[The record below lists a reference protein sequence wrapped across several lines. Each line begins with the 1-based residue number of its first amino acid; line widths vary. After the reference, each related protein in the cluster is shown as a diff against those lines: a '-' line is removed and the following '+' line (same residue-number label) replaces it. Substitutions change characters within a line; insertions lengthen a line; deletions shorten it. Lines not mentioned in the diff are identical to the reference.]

1 MNRLIKLVIAIAAIS
16 LLAIVVSA
24 ETVNGISVSNTE
36 LSNSEEFRVEIT
48 IPPAENSDTASLK
61 VEFDENAFEV
71 VEWNPEI
78 AGGIANSGAGFFS
91 LSAANVERK
100 IDLSGGMTF
109 SARMKVK
116 DEASGEYSINLVK
129 NSFCYVMDNGYE
141 FMELWFP
148 ETFEAVVNVAGT
160 PDLAGDEI
168 NNENG
173 DNNLSVVVILG
184 AVAVVVIVAGLVVFK
199 RKRRD

>member
-1 MNRLIKLVIAIAAIS
+1 MNRLIKLVIAITAIY
-16 LLAIVVSA
+16 LLTITISA
-24 ETVNGISVSNTE
+24 EILNGISVSKTE

-48 IPPAENSDTASLK
+48 IPPAENADTASLK
-61 VEFDENAFEV
+61 VEFDENVFEV
-71 VEWNPEI
+71 VEWDPEI
-78 AGGIANSGAGFFS
+78 AGGIANSGAGFFG

-109 SARMKVK
+109 SATLKVK
-116 DEASGEYSINLVK
+116 NEADSGEYSINLVK
-129 NSFCYVMDNGYE
+129 TSFCYVMDNGYE

-148 ETFEAVVNVAGT
+148 ETFEAVVNVTGT

-168 NNENG
+168 ANEG
-173 DNNLSVVVILG
+173 ENNLSVVVILG
-184 AVAVVVIVAGLVVFK
+184 AVAVVVIAAGVVVFK

>member
-1 MNRLIKLVIAIAAIS
+1 MNRLIKLVIVIAAIS
-16 LLAIVVSA
+16 LLVIVVSA
-24 ETVNGISVSNTE
+24 ETVNGISVSNAE

-48 IPPAENSDTASLK
+48 IPPAKNADTASLK

-148 ETFEAVVNVAGT
+148 ETFEAIVNVAGT

-168 NNENG
+168 DNEG